1 MQLFCHRFFVFLDKK
16 SATKKLQNNLK
27 IILTFLFILMSEKT
41 TKPKP
46 KVQPTAPQPNENVT
60 SPMLKHFKEMYIDNN
75 YGFCENELYDSVSQ
89 LVNFFEKLHSIDI
102 DIQLKRLKPA
112 DMSKYE
118 KPSDYTP
125 VFNGTSHVILG
136 TFEFIHLMSKDEL
149 TEIKGIINDFIKHKE
164 EVNSA
169 YHIAKKAIPEQ
180 YKQFLLFQK
189 SQASRNFQQIKKE
202 IQFSSIGS
210 TFIERELST
219 MSYRE
224 HILAEFIDSPCTDE
238 FGIPYYL

>member
-1 MQLFCHRFFVFLDKK
+1 MTNTK
-16 SATKKLQNNLK
+16 SKNKGVNN
-27 IILTFLFILMSEKT
+27 
-41 TKPKP
+41 
-46 KVQPTAPQPNENVT
+46 APEPNENVT

-75 YGFCENELYDSVSQ
+75 YGFSENELYDSVSQ

-149 TEIKGIINDFIKHKE
+149 DELKTEIADFLVHKNFTNTQYDTIYRNMTDSQRSSLIIAHLLNLAKQEEERKQKPSYKPKPKE
-164 EVNSA
+164 
-169 YHIAKKAIPEQ
+169 P
-180 YKQFLLFQK
+180 
-189 SQASRNFQQIKKE
+189 
-202 IQFSSIGS
+202 IQFSSVS
-210 TFIERELST
+210 ESKVYTEKVSFIDQIRF
-219 MSYRE
+219 
-224 HILAEFIDSPCTDE
+224 EFIDRDCIYDE
-238 FGIPYYL
+238 CGISYYL